1 MTNTPKNRWVL
12 PVLEG
17 DTIEFP
23 DDLTELLGWQVG
35 DELTWE
41 FNDDGTF
48 TLSKVSQPEKAEQP
62 E

>member
-41 FNDDGTF
+41 FNEDGTF
-48 TLSKVSQPEKAEQP
+48 TLSKVTHPE
-62 E
+62 

>member
-1 MTNTPKNRWVL
+1 MKLNQRTKWVL
-12 PVLEG
+12 PVLDG
-17 DTIEFP
+17 DTVEFP

-41 FNDDGTF
+41 FNEDGTF
-48 TLSKVSQPEKAEQP
+48 TLSKVSQSENTEQS

>member
-1 MTNTPKNRWVL
+1 MTEPRTRWTL

-23 DDLTELLGWQVG
+23 EDLTEALGWQVG

-48 TLSKVSQPEKAEQP
+48 TLSKVSSPE
-62 E
+62 